1 MAEQDKLVE
10 KPVEKK
16 DVNEQ
21 PTIQEE
27 YFKDMLED
35 DEEINELARTKP
47 SEEQLRKNKDA
58 EEARK
63 RREAEAK
70 AKKEAEAK
78 AVEPKVEETAPAN
91 KPATAEPTTEP
102 AKPAQEPKA
111 DQVNKLGEQLVQ
123 FKQKYPDVDLAQ
135 LDGDKGFKRFIDGKL
150 MGKKDFTK
158 LYEEYQ
164 EFRQEM
170 GLQNQVQ
177 NNQIK
182 SQASTGSPVSTA
194 TTGTD
199 VFSED
204 ELRRISEKLPF
215 MSPREAAKVE
225 GKLKRSIQ
233 YYDNKK

>member
-1 MAEQDKLVE
+1 MADQDKKVE
-10 KPVEKK
+10 KPVVEPKV
-16 DVNEQ
+16 DEQ
-21 PTIQEE
+21 PTVQEE
-27 YFKDMLED
+27 YFKDLLED
-35 DEEINELARTKP
+35 DEELNELARVKP

-70 AKKEAEAK
+70 QKKEAEAK
-78 AVEPKVEETAPAN
+78 PQPKVEQPAPAN
-91 KPATAEPTTEP
+91 KPATAEAKPQQPAEP
-102 AKPAQEPKA
+102 AKDQKA
-111 DQVNKLGEQLVQ
+111 EQVNKLGEQLVQ
-123 FKQKYPDVDLAQ
+123 FKQKYPDIDLAQ

-164 EFRQEM
+164 EFRNEM
-170 GLQNQVQ
+170 GLQTQVQ

-199 VFSED
+199 VYSED
-204 ELRRISEKLPF
+204 ELRRISQKLPF
-215 MSPREAAKVE
+215 MSPKEAAKVE